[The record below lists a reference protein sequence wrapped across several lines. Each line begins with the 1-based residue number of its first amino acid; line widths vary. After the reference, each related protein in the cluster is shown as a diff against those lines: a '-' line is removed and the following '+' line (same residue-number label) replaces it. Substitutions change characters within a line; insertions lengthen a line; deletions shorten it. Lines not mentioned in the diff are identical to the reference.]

1 MKPKQIEKW
10 EKTRQLGPWKY
21 ALIYGS
27 IWGFFVAVFVIIMNY
42 FTHFSKM
49 TKDPTGI
56 LIMFLIYWVTG
67 IILYRFIF
75 WKAKERVYQSWKN
88 NQQD

>member
-1 MKPKQIEKW
+1 MKLPQIEKW

-27 IWGFFVAVFVIIMNY
+27 IWGFFVAGFVILMNY
-42 FTHFSKM
+42 FTHFSKP
-49 TKDPTGI
+49 KDTAGI
-56 LIMFLIYWVTG
+56 VIMILIYWITG
-67 IILYRFIF
+67 IILYRYIF

-88 NQQD
+88 NQMDS